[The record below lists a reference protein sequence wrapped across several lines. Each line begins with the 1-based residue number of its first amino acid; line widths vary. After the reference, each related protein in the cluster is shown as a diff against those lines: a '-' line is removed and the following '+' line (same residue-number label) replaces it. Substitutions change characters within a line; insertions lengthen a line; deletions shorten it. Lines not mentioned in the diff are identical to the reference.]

1 MFYVV
6 VMGAS
11 LSLSFISLK
20 KKKIEELKLR
30 CPEIFHPLMTATFK
44 LNLKGLLQ
52 LSVLAV

>member
-20 KKKIEELKLR
+20 KIKKLKLR

-44 LNLKGLLQ
+44 LNSKGLLQ